1 MACGGVQAVQR
12 GVCGPGV
19 EGGDGAA
26 ASGGRG
32 AAAQLPAAQ
41 AAHPGQPGAVR
52 EAGQRGPVLQLLLPA
67 GQLPAVPGC
76 PRAQA
81 PVLALPQA
89 ARRLVP
95 GAPHPA
101 ASHPSFTVAGG
112 LCGPNTDSNSAGS
125 HPSFSVAGG
134 LCGPSTD
141 SYRGFHDTQRTR
153 PASPS
158 IYTLK
163 PSEPSNCGIKQLQ
176 QRPCPVAWSK
186 CSVAHSQLGN
196 LLALLVDIVGP
207 WCAAAK
213 SLGW

>member
-1 MACGGVQAVQR
+1 MLVPAGLVRAAVACGGVQAVQR

-26 ASGGRG
+26 ASGGGG

-67 GQLPAVPGC
+67 GQLPAVPGR

-95 GAPHPA
+95 GARLTLPDPTL
-101 ASHPSFTVAGG
+101 P
-112 LCGPNTDSNSAGS
+112 C
-125 HPSFSVAGG
+125 
-134 LCGPSTD
+134 
-141 SYRGFHDTQRTR
+141 RGR
-153 PASPS
+153 A
-158 IYTLK
+158 L
-163 PSEPSNCGIKQLQ
+163 
-176 QRPCPVAWSK
+176 WSQ
-186 CSVAHSQLGN
+186 H
-196 LLALLVDIVGP
+196 
-207 WCAAAK
+207 
-213 SLGW
+213 